1 MGTLW
6 PTNSNMQATIS
17 KGEDETKVK
26 GEIKALL
33 ENGWTLDEENIK
45 ISKTYHLKTY
55 TKVLDLHNFIGVGSK
70 AKNHH
75 ATMTSDFGKLIGTVE
90 PKDAQK
96 CGPTP
101 SAQI

>member
-1 MGTLW
+1 
-6 PTNSNMQATIS
+6 MQATIS

-55 TKVLDLHNFIGVGSK
+55 TKVLVRHLSIASLPFQLTLQDLHNFIGVGSK

-75 ATMTSDFGKLIGTVE
+75 ATMTSV
-90 PKDAQK
+90 
-96 CGPTP
+96 
-101 SAQI
+101 